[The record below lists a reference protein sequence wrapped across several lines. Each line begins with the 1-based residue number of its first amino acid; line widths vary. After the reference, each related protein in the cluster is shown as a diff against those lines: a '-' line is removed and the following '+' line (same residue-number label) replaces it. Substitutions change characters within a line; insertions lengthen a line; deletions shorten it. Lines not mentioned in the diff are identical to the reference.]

1 MAIGMTTETDAGEA
15 PGGRDRSKPCVFL
28 DRDGVINHDSPDYIK
43 SLDEFVPIE
52 GSYEAIARLKRAG
65 RMIIVITNQSAVGRG
80 IIDGSTLA
88 QIHKRLIEE
97 VETAGGHITDILFCP
112 HRPDEKCRCRKPEPG
127 MLFEAA
133 ARHGIDLTRSVM
145 VGDSAKD
152 IECGI
157 RAGCKTVLV
166 LSGNGKQALNSLKNR
181 GIVPDA
187 VFPSLHEAVHWIIR
201 Q

>member
-1 MAIGMTTETDAGEA
+1 MKNGIGQDEA
-15 PGGRDRSKPCVFL
+15 PDRRGRSKPCVFL
-28 DRDGVINHDSPDYIK
+28 DRDGVINHDSADYIK

-52 GSYEAIARLKRAG
+52 GSYEAIARLNRAG
-65 RMIIVITNQSAVGRG
+65 RMVIVITNQSAIGRG
-80 IIDGSTLA
+80 IIDGSTLER
-88 QIHKRLIEE
+88 IHERLAEE
-97 VETAGGHITDILFCP
+97 VGAAGGHITDILFCP
-112 HRPDEKCRCRKPEPG
+112 HRPDEKCSCRKPEPG

-133 ARHGIDLTRSVM
+133 ARHGIDLSRSVM

-166 LSGNGKQALNSLKNR
+166 LSGNGRQALESLKNR
-181 GIVPDA
+181 GISPDA
-187 VFPSLHEAVHWIIR
+187 VFPFLRDAVHWIIR